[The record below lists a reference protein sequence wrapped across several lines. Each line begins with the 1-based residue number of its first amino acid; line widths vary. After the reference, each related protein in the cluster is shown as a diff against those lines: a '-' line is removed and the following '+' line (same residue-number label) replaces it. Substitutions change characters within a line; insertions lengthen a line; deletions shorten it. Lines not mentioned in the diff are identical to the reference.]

1 MDEGLFWLKPP
12 DLNNF
17 KHLERMSFTSR
28 YSASTCLRK
37 YYFERNGYSKNAYF
51 KTVKGDVIHNSIES
65 LNEILAEDECNSQDD
80 IPIIL
85 QNRQTNFM
93 NIIKSEIDKVFE
105 ESAQN
110 PRFARL
116 IKRFERK
123 FIAEIEEMT
132 TMLKSGL
139 GGSFNEHNE
148 FIGKRLR
155 KGDSIKKRN
164 TEIAVG
170 THIEKKLFSE
180 KLNDIG
186 KVDKLVVK
194 DNEVHIIDFKTGEK
208 KSFHKDQLYF
218 YQILWAD
225 DKRNIA
231 NKSVS
236 KLEIDYLNGTNKNYD
251 PLSHDQIQHKRLEYI
266 KEKEKL
272 LKLNNIEEFTPTIN
286 ENCKYCFCRQNC
298 DEYWNG
304 HQTETDIE
312 VTVENTDGQP
322 YKVKSTKN
330 DSMKFRL
337 FFSNQVDPY
346 IQMLQE
352 GRKYRVLGAK
362 IDEGS
367 NKITIFESSEI
378 FTEEHYKD
386 I

>member
-1 MDEGLFWLKPP
+1 MDEELFWLESP

-17 KHLERMSFTSR
+17 AHLDRMSFSSR

-37 YYFERNGYSKNAYF
+37 YYFERAGYRRNTFF
-51 KTVKGDVIHNSIES
+51 KTLRGDVIHNSIES
-65 LNEILAEDECNSQDD
+65 LNKLLADEECANEEAIS
-80 IPIIL
+80 IIF
-85 QNRQTNFM
+85 QKRQTNFRKV
-93 NIIKSEIDKVFE
+93 IESEIKEVFE
-105 ESAQN
+105 KSKQN

-116 IKRFERK
+116 IKKFEGK
-123 FIAEIEEMT
+123 FIAEKEEMIE
-132 TMLKSGL
+132 MLKSGL
-139 GGSFNEHNE
+139 SNSFDEHNE
-148 FIGKRLR
+148 FVEKKPRE
-155 KGDSIKKRN
+155 GDPIKKRK
-164 TEIAVG
+164 TEIEIG
-170 THIEKKLFSE
+170 TYIEKELFSE
-180 KLNDIG
+180 KLNDMG

-218 YQILWAD
+218 YQILWTD

-236 KLEIDYLNGTNKNYD
+236 KLEIDYLNGTSKNYD
-251 PLSHDQIQHKRLEYI
+251 PLSHDQIHHKRLEYI

-272 LKLNNIEEFTPTIN
+272 LKLNKIEDFKPTIN
-286 ENCKYCFCRQNC
+286 ENCQYCFCRQNC
-298 DEYWNG
+298 EEYWNG

>member
-1 MDEGLFWLKPP
+1 M
-12 DLNNF
+12 
-17 KHLERMSFTSR
+17 
-28 YSASTCLRK
+28 
-37 YYFERNGYSKNAYF
+37 
-51 KTVKGDVIHNSIES
+51 
-65 LNEILAEDECNSQDD
+65 
-80 IPIIL
+80 
-85 QNRQTNFM
+85 
-93 NIIKSEIDKVFE
+93 
-105 ESAQN
+105 
-110 PRFARL
+110 
-116 IKRFERK
+116 
-123 FIAEIEEMT
+123 
-132 TMLKSGL
+132 
-139 GGSFNEHNE
+139 
-148 FIGKRLR
+148 
-155 KGDSIKKRN
+155 
-164 TEIAVG
+164 
-170 THIEKKLFSE
+170 
-180 KLNDIG
+180 
-186 KVDKLVVK
+186 
-194 DNEVHIIDFKTGEK
+194 
-208 KSFHKDQLYF
+208 
-218 YQILWAD
+218 
-225 DKRNIA
+225 
-231 NKSVS
+231 
-236 KLEIDYLNGTNKNYD
+236 EIDYLNGTNKNYD

-352 GRKYRVLGAK
+352 GRKYRVLGAT